1 MIQLYWPAINIYYG
15 HKQIG
20 VNRSKNDVN
29 KTLIHD
35 LVHEHQ
41 IFVIGNSGRLQIT
54 PRRMAFVFSD
64 WIDWNMK
71 YGAFRA

>member
-1 MIQLYWPAINIYYG
+1 M
-15 HKQIG
+15 
-20 VNRSKNDVN
+20 N

-64 WIDWNMK
+64 WIDWNIFLFLFFFFLFIFSTK
-71 YGAFRA
+71 

>member
-54 PRRMAFVFSD
+54 PRHMAFVFSD